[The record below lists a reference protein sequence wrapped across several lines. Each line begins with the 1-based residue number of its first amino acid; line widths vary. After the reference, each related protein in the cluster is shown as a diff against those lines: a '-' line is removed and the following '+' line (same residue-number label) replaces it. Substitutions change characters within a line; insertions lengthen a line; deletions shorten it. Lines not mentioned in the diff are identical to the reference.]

1 MAATAEAAIADAHC
15 RGAGI
20 AAVGVLAQDWAA
32 ERFAGLV
39 PPGPRVALKM
49 TQNPS
54 YLLSITPRAD
64 EVQFAAPSG
73 GLLGPV
79 LDDATGMSKHV
90 LHFVPPTAIVLP
102 EV

>member
-1 MAATAEAAIADAHC
+1 
-15 RGAGI
+15 
-20 AAVGVLAQDWAA
+20 
-32 ERFAGLV
+32 
-39 PPGPRVALKM
+39 M